1 MLLLV
6 GLSASIVNM
15 VPWGGPLGRVGAILG
30 KDPSMLWRPLISVQ
44 IVGLLLA
51 VGMAY
56 LLRVRER
63 IRISR
68 LGPAD
73 EEIIDTPEEVEEQEK
88 NPTKHSHSDLLWV
101 NFLLTAG
108 TVGILLW
115 GVIPAGFTFMMAL
128 SIALPLNF
136 RKVEKQMERI
146 KAHAPNALLMA
157 AIILS
162 AGSFL
167 GILGGTG
174 MLDSLAV
181 DLVKLLPD
189 FIVPKLHIL
198 IGFLGVPFE
207 IILNTDAYY
216 FALFPVI
223 EQIVTSNGVD

>member
-1 MLLLV
+1 
-6 GLSASIVNM
+6 
-15 VPWGGPLGRVGAILG
+15 
-30 KDPSMLWRPLISVQ
+30 
-44 IVGLLLA
+44 
-51 VGMAY
+51 
-56 LLRVRER
+56 
-63 IRISR
+63 
-68 LGPAD
+68 
-73 EEIIDTPEEVEEQEK
+73 
-88 NPTKHSHSDLLWV
+88 
-101 NFLLTAG
+101 
-108 TVGILLW
+108 
-115 GVIPAGFTFMMAL
+115 
-128 SIALPLNF
+128 
-136 RKVEKQMERI
+136 MERI
-146 KAHAPNALLMA
+146 KDHAPNALLMT

-223 EQIVTSNGVD
+223 EQIVTSNGVDSLSATYAMVIGNIIGTFISPFSPALWLALGLAGCNMGKHIRYSFFWMWAFSIILMIIAEMMGTF